1 MFGEDSGN
9 GDFGMSEKPILFS
22 GEMVRA
28 IFDGRKT
35 QTRRVIKVR
44 TSDNKMVRPF
54 PPWWI
59 EEDGILYQQDE
70 YGDYYDMVN
79 FCPYG
84 DPGDRLWVRE
94 TAWYGPQPDRAEY
107 DADMDDIA
115 RESAL
120 FYGAKKKPSIYMPRW
135 ASRITLLIKDVRVE
149 RLQDI
154 NVDDAIAELGG
165 YAQGIANECV
175 HFMELWDSINAKRGY
190 GWDTNPW
197 VWVIEFEK
205 MD

>member
-1 MFGEDSGN
+1 
-9 GDFGMSEKPILFS
+9 MSEKPILFS

-28 IFDGRKT
+28 ILNGRKT
-35 QTRRVIKVR
+35 QTRRVIRPQPGDWV
-44 TSDNKMVRPF
+44 TSVNNYSGSWMCGGVF
-54 PPWWI
+54 NGWFA
-59 EEDGILYQQDE
+59 DGLLQAK
-70 YGDYYDMVN
+70 N
-79 FCPYG
+79 PYG

-94 TAWYGPQPDRAEY
+94 TAWYGPQPDRVEY
-107 DADMDDIA
+107 DADMDEIA

-120 FYGAKKKPSIYMPRW
+120 FYGAKKKPSIFMPRW

-149 RLQDI
+149 RVQDI

-190 GWDTNPW
+190 GWDENPW